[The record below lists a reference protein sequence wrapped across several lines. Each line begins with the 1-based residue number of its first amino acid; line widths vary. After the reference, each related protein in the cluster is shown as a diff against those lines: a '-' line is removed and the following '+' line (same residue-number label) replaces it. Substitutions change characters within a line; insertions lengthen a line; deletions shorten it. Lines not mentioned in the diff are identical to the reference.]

1 MSSNNAHSGILNMK
15 NMTASLLLSKSQAK
29 KKVSCGS
36 LPPKS
41 KAIREGNSGRYTFFF
56 KNFLKLE
63 QLIYNVVLVSGVQQ
77 CESVYTYIYIHTDIY
92 IFICVYTHTHTHTH
106 THIYPLSLDS
116 FFSHI
121 CHYSES
127 ESHSVMSDS
136 FRPHG
141 LYSLK
146 FSRPEYWSA

>member
-92 IFICVYTHTHTHTH
+92 ICICVYTHTHTN
-106 THIYPLSLDS
+106 THISTLFRFFLFPLFGETFLST
-116 FFSHI
+116 FSPD
-121 CHYSES
+121 Y
-127 ESHSVMSDS
+127 
-136 FRPHG
+136 FRPP
-141 LYSLK
+141 S
-146 FSRPEYWSA
+146 